1 MNENSVYLDTS
12 TIVKRYIEERGSRLV
27 DHIYSKAEAGE
38 LTAVTSLWNIGEVL
52 GVLDKYRSR
61 KLIDDRA
68 LLESLKHFLGESLK
82 MIRLESM
89 QILPLT
95 TDIFVQTYALT
106 LKHHIYQADAL
117 QVATCGTSNCRLLVS
132 ADHLLL
138 TIAQK
143 ESLNAFDIE
152 TQEDEIKKRL

>member
-27 DHIYSKAEAGE
+27 DHIYFKAEAGE
-38 LTAVTSLWNIGEVL
+38 LTTVTSLWNIGEVL

-68 LLESLKHFLGESLK
+68 LQESLKHFLGESQK

-95 TDIFVQTYALT
+95 ADILVKTYALT

-117 QVATCGTSNCRLLVS
+117 QVATCSASNCKLLVS
-132 ADHLLL
+132 ADRPLL

-143 ESLNAFDIE
+143 ESVNAFDIE
-152 TQEDEIKKRL
+152 KQEDEIKKRL